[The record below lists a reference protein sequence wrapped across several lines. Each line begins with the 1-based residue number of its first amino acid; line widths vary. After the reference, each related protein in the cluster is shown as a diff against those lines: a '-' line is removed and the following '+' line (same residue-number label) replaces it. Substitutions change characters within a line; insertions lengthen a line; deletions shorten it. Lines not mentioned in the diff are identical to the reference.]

1 VKELWEQTGTARFPE
16 DALSLTLAATPYSIH
31 LCRGLWLLLD
41 TIEWLSRPAGL
52 WASSGRWHDRRHR
65 GVCGREPG
73 FIQMKETLL

>member
-52 WASSGRWHDRRHR
+52 WASLAVGMIVATVAFAVVNRAS
-65 GVCGREPG
+65 C
-73 FIQMKETLL
+73 K